1 MFKLSVIKHKIT
13 IDPSEL
19 KKSSI
24 TKISDIDK
32 ILLDNIKSKIGNI
45 CIQGGYVNKDSIEII
60 RRTIGTMETQFL
72 NGMLVYNLQL
82 KAELC
87 NPQKGDVITECEVMG
102 RNRMGIMAKKG
113 PLEIV
118 LAGVH
123 HKEDGNFESIKA
135 KEKISIQVIGVRFEL
150 YDDTIS
156 IIGKLN

>member
-1 MFKLSVIKHKIT
+1 MFKLSVIKHKVIM
-13 IDPSEL
+13 DPSEL
-19 KKSSI
+19 KKS
-24 TKISDIDK
+24 DID
-32 ILLDNIKSKIGNI
+32 INAVLLDNIKSKICDI
-45 CIQGGYVNKDSIEII
+45 CIQGGYVKKDSIEII
-60 RRTIGTMETQFL
+60 RRTIGVMETQFL

-87 NPQKGDVITECEVMG
+87 SPQKGDIITECKVIG

-118 LAGVH
+118 LASVH
-123 HKEDGNFESIKA
+123 HKDKLERFNEIKPGNTIPIE
-135 KEKISIQVIGVRFEL
+135 VIGVRFEL

>member
-1 MFKLSVIKHKIT
+1 MFKLSVIKHKVT

-19 KKSSI
+19 KKS
-24 TKISDIDK
+24 DID
-32 ILLDNIKSKIGNI
+32 INAVLLDNIKSKIGDI
-45 CIQGGYVNKDSIEII
+45 CIQGGYVKKDSIEII

-87 NPQKGDVITECEVMG
+87 SPQKGDIIADCEVIG
-102 RNRMGIMAKKG
+102 RNRMGIMAKNG

-118 LAGVH
+118 LASVH
-123 HKEDGNFESIKA
+123 HKEDGRFEHIKP
-135 KEKISIQVIGVRFEL
+135 EDKISIQVIGVRFEL

>member
-45 CIQGGYVNKDSIEII
+45 CIQGGYVKKDSIEII

-87 NPQKGDVITECEVMG
+87 NPQKGDVITDCKVMG
-102 RNRMGIMAKKG
+102 TKKMGIMAKKG

-118 LAGVH
+118 LASVH
-123 HKEDGNFESIKA
+123 HNEHPRFEVIKQDD
-135 KEKISIQVIGVRFEL
+135 EIDIEVIGVRFEL

-156 IIGKLN
+156 IIGKLK

>member
-1 MFKLSVIKHKIT
+1 MFKLSVIKHKVT

-19 KKSSI
+19 KNSNI
-24 TKISDIDK
+24 TKITDIDTV
-32 ILLDNIKSKIGNI
+32 LLDNIKSKIGDI
-45 CIQGGYVNKDSIEII
+45 CIQGGYVKKDSISII

-87 NPQKGDVITECEVMG
+87 SPQKGDIIADCEVIG

-118 LAGVH
+118 LASVR
-123 HKEDGNFESIKA
+123 HKQNQLFDTIQTGNSINI
-135 KEKISIQVIGVRFEL
+135 EVIGVRFEL

-156 IIGKLN
+156 IIGKLI